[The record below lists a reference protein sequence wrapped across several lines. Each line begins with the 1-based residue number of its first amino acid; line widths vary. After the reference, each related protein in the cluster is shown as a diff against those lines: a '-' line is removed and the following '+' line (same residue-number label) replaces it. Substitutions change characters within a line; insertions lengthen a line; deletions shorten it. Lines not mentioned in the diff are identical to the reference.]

1 MVLQPLHLLQFF
13 ISPQS
18 DAWNFP
24 AHFWFPVQLD
34 TKACLL
40 FPCNVRTPITLCHN
54 ESVDSCPPMLKE
66 MQDPQQVFLLS
77 LPPLFYP
84 QLHSIHISKMLF
96 YICYSFVERPI
107 TWRKKY
113 SSEFKALLHLISP
126 LGQLCLGPSPSI
138 KPLFHDNNWLTE
150 LALNFSSSS
159 WWLLVFPVV
168 EMTYLVVSTRLVF
181 TVRSQV

>member
-1 MVLQPLHLLQFF
+1 MKVGPLPNVLSLTFHQSPVIPCCLGRRLFQQGPVTFNPWPFSTVLQPLHLLQFF

-40 FPCNVRTPITLCHN
+40 FPCNVLTPITLCHN

-107 TWRKKY
+107 TWRKNTAQNSKP
-113 SSEFKALLHLISP
+113 SSI
-126 LGQLCLGPSPSI
+126 
-138 KPLFHDNNWLTE
+138 
-150 LALNFSSSS
+150 
-159 WWLLVFPVV
+159 
-168 EMTYLVVSTRLVF
+168 
-181 TVRSQV
+181 